1 MKRFSALFLL
11 IVFAAL
17 PALAQEMPE
26 WTYPLSPEIIAN
38 PLGYITLVNRDTLMD
53 SSYEPNDLVKVTA
66 KRVAS
71 FELRKEC
78 NEALNTMFDAALA
91 DGCTLYVKSA
101 YRSYQTQNTMYAN
114 RLDKV
119 GRDDGVVAYP
129 GASDHQTG
137 LGIDILNYEW
147 TQQEG
152 MRPEFGEETEA
163 KWMAA
168 HCHEYGF
175 IIRYME
181 DKQEITGIIYEPWHL
196 RYVGKEAA
204 AYIMSNHLS
213 LEEFTEEYEKY
224 LADYEALGGSLKAL
238 VALRAAPKAVVVVDV
253 AEDGE
258 EDVEIFY

>member
-1 MKRFSALFLL
+1 
-11 IVFAAL
+11 
-17 PALAQEMPE
+17 
-26 WTYPLSPEIIAN
+26 
-38 PLGYITLVNRDTLMD
+38 MD